1 MRAIAAISEH
11 PDTRTAA
18 LELAAAMESELEG
31 NAPAAILLLASF
43 HHGRGFAAVAE
54 IIGSHLQPQAL
65 VGGTAQTVFAG
76 LEAPDRRSGLA
87 AFALQGETLTAR
99 AFLLDWELGPAE
111 LATPTH
117 WRNLALT
124 GENHAATIV
133 LADPFTT
140 APGPILKAIDE
151 GLPGPLGGGLLSGST
166 KPGCNILI
174 ADRMQTSTGVVGIG
188 IGGPIRCEM
197 LVSQGCRPIGEPM
210 IVTATGEGR
219 VLGLG
224 GRPAAEAARETI
236 LALNEADRELVSHG
250 LRLGLAMSEFRE
262 HFGSQDFL
270 VREITGVDDETG
282 ALQVAERPAVGRT
295 VQFLVR
301 DPEAAEADLD
311 LALDVQLLDETPPL
325 GVLLAESS
333 VRGMTTADLQQLRAR
348 LGDIPVAGLVC
359 AGEFAPWGERTVLHG
374 ASASAMIFRSKD
386 R

>member
-1 MRAIAAISEH
+1 
-11 PDTRTAA
+11 
-18 LELAAAMESELEG
+18 
-31 NAPAAILLLASF
+31 
-43 HHGRGFAAVAE
+43 
-54 IIGSHLQPQAL
+54 
-65 VGGTAQTVFAG
+65 
-76 LEAPDRRSGLA
+76 
-87 AFALQGETLTAR
+87 
-99 AFLLDWELGPAE
+99 
-111 LATPTH
+111 
-117 WRNLALT
+117 
-124 GENHAATIV
+124 
-133 LADPFTT
+133 
-140 APGPILKAIDE
+140 
-151 GLPGPLGGGLLSGST
+151 
-166 KPGCNILI
+166 
-174 ADRMQTSTGVVGIG
+174 
-188 IGGPIRCEM
+188 
-197 LVSQGCRPIGEPM
+197 M